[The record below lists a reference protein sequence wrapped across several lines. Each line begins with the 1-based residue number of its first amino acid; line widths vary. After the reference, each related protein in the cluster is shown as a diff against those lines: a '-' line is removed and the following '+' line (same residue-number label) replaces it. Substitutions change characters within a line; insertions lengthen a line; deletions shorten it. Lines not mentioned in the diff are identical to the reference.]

1 MDYQKIKKN
10 NKILCVN
17 CQLEFD
23 QESDYLAH
31 YHSEIHRY
39 NVKRKLVG
47 LQPLSMNEYS
57 LSIFFEEFRVSRRQK
72 LQKLC
77 HIRVLL
83 LDMLQEVFEQWN
95 I

>member
-57 LSIFFEEFRVSRRQK
+57 LSIFLKNLEF
-72 LQKLC
+72 
-77 HIRVLL
+77 
-83 LDMLQEVFEQWN
+83 QEDRSSKNSVT
-95 I
+95 